1 MNSNK
6 HILTKNINHFAL
18 FIELAYVVLLLYSI
32 LFNFSLFA
40 HLIVGQFFLIIA
52 YFLTGW
58 IYVLH
63 LKVSGQYVSQHYRKR
78 ESLADKLANLLPHY
92 TFKKSFYR
100 FLGLIVILSSA
111 TYFVISL
118 VIVFQDLASPTNN
131 FDVFD
136 SFALYTNMANQI
148 FLFDLLTGLLMG
160 YKRMVRNS
168 SIGIMI
174 CSIVLAICLPHLWLT
189 YIIMLFTGFLGL
201 ILFIRNQI

>member
-6 HILTKNINHFAL
+6 NILTKKINHFAL

-40 HLIVGQFFLIIA
+40 HLIVGQFFLITA

-111 TYFVISL
+111 IYFITSF
-118 VIVFQDLASPTNN
+118 VIVFQDLASSTNN

-148 FLFDLLTGLLMG
+148 FLFGLLTGLLMG

-174 CSIVLAICLPHLWLT
+174 CSIVLAICWPHLWLT